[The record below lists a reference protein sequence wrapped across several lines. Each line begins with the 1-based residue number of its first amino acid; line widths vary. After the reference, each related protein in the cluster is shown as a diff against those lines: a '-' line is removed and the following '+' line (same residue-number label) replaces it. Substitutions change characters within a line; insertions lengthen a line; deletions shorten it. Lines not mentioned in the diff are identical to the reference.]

1 MLYPV
6 RKGLPF
12 YHNLLV
18 LKLAGYYPK
27 SSNYNKKLFFYCLVC
42 WMSIWTGTLWNLII
56 LLYLSIQNKSSHGIT
71 EAMGYLIGNSSLALI
86 CLHFALKHQDW
97 SHLMDA
103 LIDFQKYGKPPK
115 FNTVQT
121 NASKVGITFFKVLF
135 CAAVMYCV
143 LQVLLE
149 EECEKKLTFGKTSC
163 GMLLPTW
170 FPASHAESKLAKRL
184 LLIYQLLACWAIAPF
199 TVIVSLV
206 LQANEFIAY
215 RIDHLKSLLRKVGSN
230 ENPDLQLHQFLAY
243 VQYHHH
249 IIRLCRKLNYVAKY
263 TTGHV
268 ALTFVTVVACFGHHS
283 IQEKSLQSLT
293 YQATYVISMCI
304 LCYAGQN
311 MQDQMRSIGDALYSS
326 TWYNCSLKVQKMIPL
341 VLLRTQQP
349 IGLDAVPLGVFNYML
364 MVMVL
369 KTTYS
374 YMSFLSRTI

>member
-42 WMSIWTGTLWNLII
+42 WMSLWTGTLWNLII
-56 LLYLSIQNKSSHGIT
+56 LLYLSIQK
-71 EAMGYLIGNSSLALI
+71 AMGYLIGNSSLALI

-230 ENPDLQLHQFLAY
+230 ENPDLQLHHFLAY

-249 IIRLCRKLNYVAKY
+249 IIRQVGK
-263 TTGHV
+263 
-268 ALTFVTVVACFGHHS
+268 TFSTWIYAPT
-283 IQEKSLQSLT
+283 EKSLQSLT